1 MKSGFRNSRPATPV
15 HGLTILALAA
25 ILSHVC
31 LPASDLW
38 VPGSGAPNLEKSR
51 CVYQVFQDKRCLG
64 TVFLK
69 ESADLPSVL
78 RELGVNSRAEW
89 KADSKMIPCDCRVV
103 LSPQPPGVSLESMA
117 GASLLCAGRRIDVN
131 VASPKDLLAVP
142 GIGPRLAAQIVETRQ
157 SQGPFSCLNDL
168 QRVRGIA
175 RKKLAG
181 FSPFLKAGPIT
192 RCRPAAAHPVR
203 VASP

>member
-1 MKSGFRNSRPATPV
+1 M
-15 HGLTILALAA
+15 HGLMIFALAA

-31 LPASDLW
+31 VPAADLW
-38 VPGSGAPNLEKSR
+38 IAGSGAPNLEKAR
-51 CVYQVFQDKRCLG
+51 CVYQVFHDKRCLG
-64 TVFLK
+64 TVFLT
-69 ESADLPSVL
+69 ESADLPSIL
-78 RELGVNSRAEW
+78 HELGMNCRAEW
-89 KADSKMIPCDCRVV
+89 NAAAKAIPCDCRVV

-117 GASLLCAGRRIDVN
+117 GASLLCAGKRIDVN

-142 GIGPRLAAQIVETRQ
+142 GIGPRLAAQIVENRQ
-157 SQGPFSCLNDL
+157 SQGPFSCVNDL

-175 RKKLAG
+175 GKKIAG

-192 RCRPAAAHPVR
+192 PYRPAAAHPVR